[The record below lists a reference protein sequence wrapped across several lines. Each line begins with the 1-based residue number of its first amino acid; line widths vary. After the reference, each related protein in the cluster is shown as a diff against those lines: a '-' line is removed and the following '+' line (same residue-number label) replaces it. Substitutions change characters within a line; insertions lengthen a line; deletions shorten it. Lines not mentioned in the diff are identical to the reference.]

1 MEQIMFDYIKEEIRR
16 VRGIDAAPVSKKRD
30 GQKGKKGKPLYSAS
44 FKVVTYIIFSL
55 YLIVSV
61 SNIFFLSIHTSF
73 LSLFINIFLTLLAAA
88 ICVFLI
94 LSRKTFEI
102 LALTGT
108 LLFVVILYL
117 SMII

>member
-1 MEQIMFDYIKEEIRR
+1 MFDYIKEEIRR
-16 VRGIDAAPVSKKRD
+16 VRGIDAAPISKKRN

-61 SNIFFLSIHTSF
+61 SNIFFLSMYTNF
-73 LSLFINIFLTLLAAA
+73 LSLFINVFLALLAVA

-94 LSRKTFEI
+94 LSRRTFEI
-102 LALTGT
+102 LALTGS
-108 LLFVVILYL
+108 LLFVAILYL
-117 SMII
+117 RMII